1 MLNTKIELSIILD
14 GEPFA
19 IRFWTAV
26 PRIGDSI
33 CLKDGTVKARIM
45 ECCWGTSSDSEKS
58 IALRVSLVCE
68 TIKP

>member
-1 MLNTKIELSIILD
+1 MPGARIELDIILD

-19 IRFWTAV
+19 IRLWPAV
-26 PRIGDSI
+26 PRIGDAI
-33 CLKDGTVKARIM
+33 CFKNGTIKARVV
-45 ECCWGTSSDSEKS
+45 ECCWGTSSDSENS